1 MQNRMKTHTL
11 TMPQVVELYER
22 AQIGRI
28 VTQNPDGFPYAV
40 PIHFIYHD
48 GKIYTHGLP
57 KGQKLD
63 NLAQNSK
70 VCFEV
75 DEMIS
80 LLHDGV
86 STACDVNTEF
96 NSAIALGNAR
106 LVEDARCKRDVL
118 DRIVEKY
125 TPHLSGTPLP
135 DTMVNGTA
143 VVEIVIS
150 ECTGKYYR

>member
-11 TMPQVVELYER
+11 TMQQVVELYER
-22 AQIGRI
+22 AQVGRI

-40 PIHFIYHD
+40 PIHFIYYN

-63 NLAQNSK
+63 NIAQNSK

-96 NSAIALGNAR
+96 SSAIALGNAH

-118 DRIVEKY
+118 DMIVKKY
-125 TPHLSGTPLP
+125 TPHLSGATLP
-135 DTMVNGTA
+135 DTMVNCTA